1 MLWLEIARISVPG
14 VVLGLVLGKLLSENP
29 YYFNLL
35 NPKLLIERIKR
46 ASKNKLLRIAS
57 LSVFF
62 GGLIF
67 LAGLGIGEIV
77 VRLWGPL
84 IASENIFSEIGNFS
98 LPLLIISVI
107 FLPILEEWIF
117 RGIILEEI
125 SRISQSKWIGLV
137 SSSLIFAAFH
147 LSNPG
152 TYLAAMIPY
161 FIGGLLIGG
170 SYLLGGLAVAVLCH
184 IISNLIPFLL

>member
-1 MLWLEIARISVPG
+1 MI
-14 VVLGLVLGKLLSENP
+14 LGLVLGKLLSENP

-35 NPKLLIERIKR
+35 NPKLWIDRSERT
-46 ASKNKLLRIAS
+46 SKIQLLRIVS
-57 LSVFF
+57 LSIFF

-67 LAGLGIGEIV
+67 LAGLGVGEIV

-84 IASENIFSEIGNFS
+84 VASENVFSKIGNFS
-98 LPLLIISVI
+98 LPLLIISVTL
-107 FLPILEEWIF
+107 LPILEEWIF

-125 SRISQSKWIGLV
+125 SRKSQSKWIGLV

-152 TYLAAMIPY
+152 TYLAALIPY
-161 FIGGLLIGG
+161 FIGGLIIGG
-170 SYLLGGLAVAVLCH
+170 SYILGGLAVAALCH
-184 IISNLIPFLL
+184 IISNLIPFLIY